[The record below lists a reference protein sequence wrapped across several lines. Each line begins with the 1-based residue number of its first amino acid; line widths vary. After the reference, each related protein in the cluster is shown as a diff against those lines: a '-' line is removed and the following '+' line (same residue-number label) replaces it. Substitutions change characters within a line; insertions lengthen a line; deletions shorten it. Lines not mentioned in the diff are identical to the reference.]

1 MVDLQNINFKSLE
14 MLAVI
19 LNYFNL
25 AFTRRPMILF
35 FFFILLFIAVKLD
48 RRAIKVR
55 DGRQVYVL
63 RVVMAALMLD

>member
-35 FFFILLFIAVKLD
+35 FFNLLFIAVKLD
-48 RRAIKVR
+48 RRSIKVG
-55 DGRQVYVL
+55 DFRQVYVL
-63 RVVMAALMLD
+63 HVAIAALMLE

>member
-1 MVDLQNINFKSLE
+1 MVDLQNISFKSLE

-35 FFFILLFIAVKLD
+35 FFNLLFIAVKLD
-48 RRAIKVR
+48 RRSIKV
-55 DGRQVYVL
+55 GAVRQVYILHVAI
-63 RVVMAALMLD
+63 AALMLE